1 MQQTLVAAANPLAN
15 DPKLGEIALMVLN
28 KIGTLDMTAE
38 TTANA
43 TQEQTFTLRR
53 GETLSGVC
61 SRIRAA
67 GTAIATPECVKQI
80 LFVNRQWFYENFG

>member
-1 MQQTLVAAANPLAN
+1 MRIPVVPIIPLLLAASVPAGYALA
-15 DPKLGEIALMVLN
+15 
-28 KIGTLDMTAE
+28 AE

-43 TQEQTFTLRR
+43 TQEQTFTLSR

-67 GTAIATPECVKQI
+67 GTAIATPDCVKQI
-80 LFVNRQWFYENFG
+80 LFVNR